1 MKTWLSR
8 IALLLALIMLI
19 SGTALSIEEE
29 EEEPKEVI
37 SAPTSDLAS
46 QLQSILEDIVASP
59 ETIFPGALL
68 YVSTPDLGTLT
79 GAAGLGNIETNT
91 AIRSDDKFRAGSI
104 MKPFISVV
112 ILQLVEEG
120 QLSLDDPMTMVLPE
134 SVNARFANSS
144 QITLRMLLNHT
155 AGMPEWINETV
166 RNGIF
171 SHPTKIWKVDEYL
184 DLAAMQ
190 EPYFAPG
197 EGCVYSNTDYNLLGL
212 VIEQVTGHTWRQEVR
227 ERIIEKLNLGNTL
240 LPEPGDTSIPGNYFR
255 GYVPINGQFIDAT
268 GIDPSMAGAAG
279 GHALV
284 TTAADLDQFLDA
296 VLTGELYQ
304 NSKTLNEMMTFIDT
318 NPYGQTYLPG
328 IEWEE
333 YGYGLGMEK
342 WVLPGGIELIG
353 HAGSTAGFSAAVY
366 YLPIQ
371 DLTVVAAMNIMD
383 LLNFFAQLYL
393 PSLKVLVP

>member
-1 MKTWLSR
+1 MKKYKNKRREKMTNVK
-8 IALLLALIMLI
+8 IIYFMILLVLIILL
-19 SGTALSIEEE
+19 GTELVQAQESM
-29 EEEPKEVI
+29 
-37 SAPTSDLAS
+37 TT
-46 QLQSILEDIVASP
+46 QLQMVLEDAVNSP
-59 ETIFPGALL
+59 ETVFPGALL
-68 YVSTPDLGTLT
+68 YVSSPDLGTWA

-120 QLSLDDPMTMVLPE
+120 QLSLDDPMTEVLPE

-166 RNGIF
+166 RNEIF

-197 EGCVYSNTDYNLLGL
+197 EGCVYTNTDYNLLGL
-212 VIEQVTGHTWRQEVR
+212 VIEKVTGHTWRQEVR

-255 GYVPINGQFIDAT
+255 GYVPINGQFIDVT

-284 TTAADLDQFLDA
+284 TTAADLGQFLDA
-296 VLTGELYQ
+296 VLAGELFQ
-304 NSKTLNEMMTFIDT
+304 NIKTLNEMMTFIDT

-353 HAGSTAGFSAAVY
+353 HAGTTAGFTAAVY

-371 DLTVVAAMNIMD
+371 DLTVVAAMNIFD

>member
-19 SGTALSIEEE
+19 SGTALSIGEEE

-37 SAPTSDLAS
+37 SAPTSALAS

-79 GAAGLGNIETNT
+79 GSAGLGNIETNT
-91 AIRSDDKFRAGSI
+91 AIRYDDKFRAGSI

-120 QLSLDDPMTMVLPE
+120 QFSLDDPMTVILPE

-144 QITLRMLLNHT
+144 KITLRMLLNHT
-155 AGMPEWINETV
+155 SGIPEWINETV
-166 RNGIF
+166 QTEIF
-171 SHPTKIWKVDEYL
+171 SHPTKIWEVDEYL

-197 EGCVYSNTDYNLLGL
+197 EGWAYSNTDYNLLGL

-227 ERIIEKLNLGNTL
+227 ERIIKKLNLRNTL
-240 LPEPGDTSIPGNYFR
+240 LPEPGDTSIPGNYSR
-255 GYVPINGQFIDAT
+255 GYVSVNGQLIDAT

-284 TTAADLDQFLDA
+284 TTAADLGQFLDA
-296 VLTGELYQ
+296 VLAGELFQ
-304 NSKTLNEMMTFIDT
+304 NTETLNEMMTFIDT
-318 NPYGQTYLPG
+318 NLPG
-328 IEWEE
+328 IGWKE
-333 YGYGLGMEK
+333 YGYGLGIEK
-342 WVLPGGIELIG
+342 YVLPGGIELIG

-366 YLPIQ
+366 YLPVQ
-371 DLTVVAAMNIMD
+371 DLTLVAAMSNMD
-383 LLNFFAQLYL
+383 LLNFFVQLYL
-393 PSLKVLVP
+393 PVLEVLVP